1 MIRNALNLLKKYWGW
16 GFVVLI
22 VIFAIN
28 VHIQN
33 DKKRDDE
40 RKVEESIKLK
50 FDNKIFSIVKEAG
63 ANYKWI
69 KNFDKKDLFA
79 GLHTID
85 LQNEWIKNGP
95 IFFVGTIEDLSEKNP
110 KEYLIKV
117 RYTGF
122 ELFLIQSVLLLHL
135 SCEKNIVDE
144 VIRSNKNVM
153 HKLGTDSIIVIAS
166 INNIESSKITVES
179 SSEKSGFEIKD
190 LKIGIGQCIRI
201 ESTDKMFPKFKFI
214 EN

>member
-1 MIRNALNLLKKYWGW
+1 MSLLKKYWGW
-16 GFVVLI
+16 GFVLLI
-22 VIFAIN
+22 AFYAIN
-28 VHIQN
+28 THFQN
-33 DKKRDDE
+33 DKKRDAE
-40 RKVEESIKLK
+40 RKVEESTKLE
-50 FDNKIFSIVKEAG
+50 FENKIFSIVKEAG

-69 KNFDKKDLFA
+69 KNFDKKDVFA

-117 RYTGF
+117 RYSGF
-122 ELFLIQSVLLLHL
+122 ELFLIKSVLHLHL

-144 VIRSNKNVM
+144 VIKSNKNVIQR
-153 HKLGTDSIIVIAS
+153 LGTDSIVVIAS

-190 LKIGIGQCIRI
+190 LKVGIGQCIRI
-201 ESTDKMFPKFKFI
+201 ESTDEMFPNFKFI
-214 EN
+214 EK

>member
-1 MIRNALNLLKKYWGW
+1 VSLIKKYWGL
-16 GFVVLI
+16 GFVLLVA
-22 VIFAIN
+22 IFAIN
-28 VHIQN
+28 TFIQN
-33 DKKRDDE
+33 DKKRDVE
-40 RKVEESIKLK
+40 RKVEESTRLE
-50 FDNKIFSIVKEAG
+50 FENKIFSIVKEAG

-69 KNFDKKDLFA
+69 KNFDNKDVLA

-117 RYTGF
+117 KYSGF
-122 ELFLIQSVLLLHL
+122 ELFLIKSVLHLHL
-135 SCEKNIVDE
+135 SCEKSIVDE
-144 VIRSNKNVM
+144 VIKSNKNVIQR
-153 HKLGTDSIIVIAS
+153 LGTDSIIVIAS
-166 INNIESSKITVES
+166 INNIESSKITIES

-201 ESTDKMFPKFKFI
+201 ESTNEMFPNFKFI

>member
-1 MIRNALNLLKKYWGW
+1 MSLLKKYWGW
-16 GFVVLI
+16 GFALLI
-22 VIFAIN
+22 AIFAIN
-28 VHIQN
+28 THLQN
-33 DKKRDDE
+33 DKKRGVE
-40 RKVEESIKLK
+40 RKIEESTKIE
-50 FDNKIFSIVKEAG
+50 FENKIFSIVKEAG

-117 RYTGF
+117 KYSGF
-122 ELFLIQSVLLLHL
+122 ELFLIESVLHLHL

-144 VIRSNKNVM
+144 VIKSNKNVIQR
-153 HKLGTDSIIVIAS
+153 LGTDSIILIAS
-166 INNIESSKITVES
+166 ITNIESSKITVES

-190 LKIGIGQCIRI
+190 LKLGIGHCIRI
-201 ESTDKMFPKFKFI
+201 EPTNEMFPTFKFTQ
-214 EN
+214 N